1 MRVLLAD
8 DHQIL
13 RQGLRTLLEREPD
26 VRVVGEATDGREAV
40 AQAAALRPD
49 VVVMDLSMPGLN
61 GIEATRRIV
70 AAQPKTKVVG
80 LSMHA
85 DRQYVRAMFEVG
97 AAGYLL
103 KNSAYEELLSAL
115 RVVVGGRPFVSP
127 AIADVVLDALRVG
140 AREAAAAP
148 AELTA
153 REREVLQLLA
163 EGHTSKEIAAQ
174 MCIALST
181 VETYRRHIMIKLDLH
196 SIAELTRYAIRRGLT
211 SVD

>member
-1 MRVLLAD
+1 VRVLLAD

>member
-1 MRVLLAD
+1 VRVLLAD

-85 DRQYVRAMFEVG
+85 DRQYVRAMFEAG